1 MTDQFIT
8 NQPVKLNRMDKQPS
22 KIGSGGKP
30 KEKNHAGWLIIF
42 VYVY

>member
-8 NQPVKLNRMDKQPS
+8 NQPVKLNRDKQPS

-30 KEKNHAGWLIIF
+30 KEKNHAG
-42 VYVY
+42 